1 MLDSSIASVLDR
13 IRCISDE
20 AGLDHFIH
28 ELRDHFSVTH
38 AALFLMAP
46 DGGVRTFGT
55 FPSEWA
61 EPYFGK
67 GLDRHDPVVMGCY
80 NSFVPVDW
88 QDLDWSTRQA
98 QMILHNA
105 LSHGLGPQGYT
116 VPIRGPRGQYA
127 ALTLCGGGSAQEWR
141 QKWARESVDLV
152 TICHF
157 LNARVL
163 ELEGMQTADLRKGLS
178 PREID
183 AMSFL
188 ARGMSRAQIAATLEI
203 SEHTLRAYI
212 ESARRKLDAANTTHA
227 VARAISHGFILV

>member
-1 MLDSSIASVLDR
+1 MLDSSISSILDR
-13 IRCISDE
+13 IRCISDD
-20 AGLDHFIH
+20 AALNSFIF

-38 AALFLMAP
+38 AALFLMSP
-46 DGGVRTFGT
+46 DGGVRNFGT
-55 FPSEWA
+55 FPKEWA
-61 EPYFGK
+61 NSYFEK
-67 GLDRHDPVVMGCY
+67 GLDRHDPVVMACY
-80 NSFVPVDW
+80 NSSVPVDW

-105 LSHGLGPQGYT
+105 LTHGLGPQGYT

-127 ALTLCGGGSAQEWR
+127 ALTLCGAGSAQEWR
-141 QKWARESVDLV
+141 QKWAREGVDLV

-157 LNARVL
+157 LNARVV
-163 ELEGMQTADLRKGLS
+163 EMDGVPNSDPRKGLS

-188 ARGMSRAQIAATLEI
+188 ARGMSRAQIAATLDI

-212 ESARRKLDAANTTHA
+212 ESARRKLDASNTTHA

>member
-1 MLDSSIASVLDR
+1 MLDSSIASILDR

-20 AGLDHFIH
+20 ASLDRLIH

-38 AALFLMAP
+38 ASLFLMAP
-46 DGGVRTFGT
+46 DGGVRCFGT
-55 FPSEWA
+55 FPKDWA
-61 EPYFGK
+61 AAYFGD

-98 QMILHNA
+98 QMIWHNA

-127 ALTLCGGGSAQEWR
+127 ALSLCGDGSPQEWR
-141 QKWARESVDLV
+141 QKWAREAVDLV

-163 ELEGMQTADLRKGLS
+163 ELDGVQTVDVRKGLS

-188 ARGMSRAQIAATLEI
+188 ARGMSRAQIAATLDI